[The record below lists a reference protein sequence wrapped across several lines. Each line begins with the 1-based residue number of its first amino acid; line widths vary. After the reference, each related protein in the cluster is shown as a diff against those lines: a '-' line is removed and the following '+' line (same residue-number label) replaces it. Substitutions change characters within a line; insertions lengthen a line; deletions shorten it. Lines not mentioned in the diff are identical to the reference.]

1 MSASFDDP
9 LNCFARG
16 ADTPRMDNLDEREL
30 DALLD
35 QLDAEEQHVS
45 VARRRLHDRIAMFP
59 GSTAGSE
66 LELRERELS
75 KQRRELHRRIDE
87 LRARRNELRSQ
98 RGAA

>member
-1 MSASFDDP
+1 MT

-16 ADTPRMDNLDEREL
+16 ADTHRMDNLDEREL
-30 DALLD
+30 DVLLE
-35 QLDAEEQHVS
+35 QLDADERHLS
-45 VARRRLHDRIAMFP
+45 LTRRRLHDRIAMFP
-59 GSTAGSE
+59 ESTARSD

-75 KQRRELHRRIDE
+75 KQRRELHRRLDE

>member
-9 LNCFARG
+9 QLFCAR
-16 ADTPRMDNLDEREL
+16 ADIPRMDNLDEREL
-30 DALLD
+30 DALLE
-35 QLDAEEQHVS
+35 QLEADEQHLS
-45 VARRRLHDRIAMFP
+45 LTRRRLHDRIAMFP
-59 GSTAGSE
+59 RSTAGSD

-75 KQRRELHRRIDE
+75 KQRRELHRRLDE